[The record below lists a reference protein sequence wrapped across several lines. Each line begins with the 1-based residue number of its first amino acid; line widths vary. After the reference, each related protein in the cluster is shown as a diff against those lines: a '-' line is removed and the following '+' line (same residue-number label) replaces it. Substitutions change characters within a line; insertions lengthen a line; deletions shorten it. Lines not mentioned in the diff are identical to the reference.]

1 MSPTACSNN
10 VSDFHSRPSPVWL
23 CGAYRL
29 EFSQPAIMAII
40 NLTPDSFSA
49 DGLDGSVDGAKR
61 RAEQALLDGASI
73 LDIGGES
80 TRPGSTAVTLQDE
93 LARVIPV
100 VRALSSFNVPISVDT
115 TKPEVMAEAIA
126 AGASIINDINSLRE
140 PGALDVVAASNVGV
154 CMMHM
159 QGQPRDMQLWPNYM
173 NVTNEVHSF
182 LEQRIDVV
190 VASGVETSRISL
202 DPGFGFGKT
211 LDHNLELFR
220 ALPELCASGLPV
232 LIGVSRKAMLGAIT
246 GQPVEDR
253 VIATAAASMLAAQ
266 RGVSILRV
274 HDVVETRDA
283 LAMWSAV
290 EQ

>member
-1 MSPTACSNN
+1 MSPTSCSNH
-10 VSDFHSRPSPVWL
+10 VSDGHSRTSPIWL

-80 TRPGSTAVTLQDE
+80 TRPGSTVVTLQDE

-115 TKPEVMAEAIA
+115 SKPQVMADSIA

-154 CMMHM
+154 CLMHM
-159 QGQPRDMQLWPNYM
+159 QGQPRDMQLKPDYVD
-173 NVTNEVHSF
+173 VTREVREF
-182 LEQRIDVV
+182 LHIRLKAV
-190 VASGVETSRISL
+190 VAKGVEESRISF

-211 LDHNLELFR
+211 LEHNLKLFR
-220 ALPELCASGLPV
+220 DLPQLCALKLPV
-232 LIGVSRKAMLGAIT
+232 LVGVSRKTMLGEIT
-246 GQPVEDR
+246 KQPVGKR
-253 VIATAAASMLAAQ
+253 VIATAVASVLAIQ

-274 HDVVETRDA
+274 HDVAETRDA
-283 LAMWSAV
+283 LAMWDAI
-290 EQ
+290 ER